1 MALPPGP
8 RSPAFAQAM
17 RWMRSPVDLMEDSR
31 ERFGETFTLRMSRV
45 GALVFVSDP
54 GSIKRL
60 FAADRDN
67 RLPEGRAVLL
77 EPVLGRRSLLLLEG
91 DEHLRSR
98 RLMLPPF
105 HGERMRAYEAVMA
118 EIAARELDSWPLR
131 ERFPLHPRMQS
142 ITLEVI
148 LRAVFGIDDPARR
161 ERLGALLVR
170 VLDVVSSPRAQVIG
184 LAARRLGRL
193 GPYGR
198 LQAVL
203 EETDSVLHEQIAER
217 RAAADLDGRDDILSL
232 LVAARF
238 EDGQPMSNAEVR
250 DQLVTLLFAGHETTA
265 TALAWAFDLLFRNP
279 DAMDRLRVELA
290 GGRDGY
296 LDAVVTETLRVR
308 PVVPSVGRL
317 LTSPATLGGF
327 ELPAGTAVMP
337 SIYLVHTRADLYPE
351 PYEFRPERF
360 LGGAPDTFSWI
371 PFGGGTRRCL
381 GAAFASF
388 EMKVVMRTIL
398 RRAELRPATDRPE
411 PYGHRNVTLSPR
423 NGTPAILEERR
434 PAGRDA
440 PAREGERAAV

>member
-8 RSPAFAQAM
+8 RSPAFVQAM
-17 RWMRSPVDLMEDSR
+17 QWMRSPVDVMESSR
-31 ERFGETFTLRMSRV
+31 ERFGETFTLRMSHV

-54 GSIKRL
+54 SSIKRL

-67 RLPEGRAVLL
+67 RLPEGRTVLL

-131 ERFPLHPRMQS
+131 ERFSLHPRMQA

-148 LRAVFGIDDPARR
+148 LRAVFGIADPARR

-170 VLDVVSSPRAQVIG
+170 VLDVVSSPRSQVIG

-203 EETDSVLHEQIAER
+203 DETDAVLHEQIAER
-217 RAAADLDGRDDILSL
+217 RAATDLDGRDDILSL

-238 EDGQPMSNAEVR
+238 EDGEPMSDAEVR

-279 DAMDRLRVELA
+279 DAMDRLRGEVA
-290 GGRDGY
+290 DGRDGY

-317 LTSPATLGGF
+317 LTSSATLGGF
-327 ELPAGTAVMP
+327 DVPAGTAVMP

-351 PYEFRPERF
+351 PYEFRPDRF
-360 LGGAPDTFSWI
+360 LDGAPDTFSWI

-398 RRAELRPATDRPE
+398 RRSELRAATDRPE

-423 NGTPAILEERR
+423 NGTPAILENRR